1 MPDKDTKKNQQ
12 ENTTPAVSATED
24 IQQQRKEAL
33 DKAIGQVTFNPES
46 TNIGSMEKAAI
57 ARQNLTDDQKRSLG
71 VENAIHNAYS
81 SPIQETS
88 NRISEWETA
97 RNTLKA
103 QDETAQ
109 RRGRSMQMIAGISD
123 GLASLANLI
132 GVGQGGTNI
141 DMGTGSLTPLAQKI
155 EAARQERK
163 ADIKSIDDRLDQ
175 YRNQLLQMQLAKG
188 AAMAQA
194 KERASDAAR
203 EQARFD
209 IEMAFRQGRAKVAD
223 SQWQQTFDANQGNA
237 AADRDLRKTQITND
251 YNLRLKQLNQSAE
264 QAGLTGSVPIL
275 IGDNEMLDIQ
285 KNEINNA
292 TIGRI
297 FEQLPK
303 EFKDLAQGK
312 PQYKYE
318 DDGFGNSIKTF
329 AGYAPAT
336 LEEKLAAIG
345 AAARTDKT
353 IQDELRKL
361 AGTYKPG
368 QKEQQ
373 TTQSMSGNWDDY
385 ADAEDV
391 QTTDYS
397 NLSQEAQDY
406 LKNMHEREA
415 RKAARQSDPDR
426 KERNRAWIN
435 TMSNQK

>member
-33 DKAIGQVTFNPES
+33 DKAIGQVTFNPDS

-71 VENAIHNAYS
+71 VENAIHNTYS

-188 AAMAQA
+188 AALAQA
-194 KERASDAAR
+194 QEKEAERAERKAAELR
-203 EQARFD
+203 SF
-209 IEMAFRQGRAKVAD
+209 
-223 SQWQQTFDANQGNA
+223 ANQ
-237 AADRDLRKTQITND
+237 
-251 YNLRLKQLNQSAE
+251 
-264 QAGLTGSVPIL
+264 
-275 IGDNEMLDIQ
+275 
-285 KNEINNA
+285 
-292 TIGRI
+292 
-297 FEQLPK
+297 
-303 EFKDLAQGK
+303 
-312 PQYKYE
+312 
-318 DDGFGNSIKTF
+318 
-329 AGYAPAT
+329 
-336 LEEKLAAIG
+336 EKLAKLQID
-345 AAARTDKT
+345 AAAKGRQEGFAHDAKMQGERIKSQETISQNEIQARKDIAGMNAEADVNKYIIRYGNSAGKDKT
-353 IQDELRKL
+353 QFVMNDPTTGNMRVINIADKSLNNILATYLPQAVKNGEITADEAEDAKNWRSNEVSKTNLLGMVNKSKTMRMAL
-361 AGTYKPG
+361 LTAVGEEA
-368 QKEQQ
+368 EQQ
-373 TTQSMSGNWDDY
+373 EDKSGEQTPHYSGGQVPYYLSGSPLATVGSWQ
-385 ADAEDV
+385 DAYPEP
-391 QTTDYS
+391 S
-397 NLSQEAQDY
+397 
-406 LKNMHEREA
+406 K
-415 RKAARQSDPDR
+415 K
-426 KERNRAWIN
+426 
-435 TMSNQK
+435 